1 MSLAARAPELPEYDA
16 SPPEDLSPTDAA
28 EEVKRLRQIEAVCLR
43 DMAIL
48 AGLDRLPGAQRMLD
62 VTFGWGVRRFARDL
76 NHFDRQI
83 GSSGVAEASRWLAG
97 RYGGEIKVAGP
108 GRVPVDGPALLVANH
123 PGLMDTLAIY
133 ATVDRPDIRA
143 LARPQALLL
152 LMPEMDRHLLFMPD
166 TGPNRA
172 GALRAML
179 RHLREGGSAII
190 FPAGHLEPEPTLL
203 DGRKDPLGEWSTGV
217 GALMRLAVKHRI
229 SLQIIPTAISGVL
242 AEGIRHR
249 FSPLIRLRRT
259 AQGRADLTAL
269 IQLVFPRLVSTTV
282 TVSYGEPLDAAAL
295 IAQEQTPEDMTGRV
309 KAAVYD
315 LLGDAARDGG

>member
-1 MSLAARAPELPEYDA
+1 MGATVPAPH
-16 SPPEDLSPTDAA
+16 PPAYESAIDPDLSPAWSV
-28 EEVKRLRQIEAVCLR
+28 EEVERLRQIEAVCLR

-143 LARPQALLL
+143 LARPQPLLL

-203 DGRKDPLGEWSTGV
+203 DGRRDPLGEWSPGM
-217 GALMRLAVKHRI
+217 GALTKLAAKHRI

-242 AEGIRHR
+242 SEGIWHR
-249 FSPLIRLRRT
+249 FAPLIHLRRT

-269 IQLVFPRLVSTTV
+269 LQLVFPRLVSTTV
-282 TVSYGEPLDAAAL
+282 TVSYGQPLDARAL
-295 IAQEQTPEDMTGRV
+295 VTEEQTPEAMTVRV
-309 KAAVYD
+309 KAAVYE
-315 LLGDAARDGG
+315 LLRDSAQTDG